1 MRIARQVHQ
10 LNNFLSHFKNAQ
22 SSSRL
27 KECYF
32 SSLGTIVNFKLE
44 NLLVELELHLQKPEV
59 RSNYSELARLISD
72 DFIEFAATGCS
83 FGKAE
88 VLARLPDER
97 APTIETSQF
106 AVRELLEG
114 VCQVTYRA
122 KLKKADDNVTSF
134 SMRSS
139 IWRQYQGDWQIVFHQ
154 GTPCKPF

>member
-1 MRIARQVHQ
+1 M
-10 LNNFLSHFKNAQ
+10 
-22 SSSRL
+22 
-27 KECYF
+27 
-32 SSLGTIVNFKLE
+32 NFKLE

-59 RSNYSELARLISD
+59 RSSYAELDRLISD

-83 FGKAE
+83 FGKGE

-97 APTIETSQF
+97 SPTIETSQF
-106 AVRELLEG
+106 AVREIANG

-139 IWRQYQGDWQIVFHQ
+139 IWRQYQDIWQIVFHQ
-154 GTPCKPF
+154 GTQCKPF

>member
-1 MRIARQVHQ
+1 M
-10 LNNFLSHFKNAQ
+10 
-22 SSSRL
+22 
-27 KECYF
+27 
-32 SSLGTIVNFKLE
+32 NFKLE

-139 IWRQYQGDWQIVFHQ
+139 IWRQYQDDWQIVFHQ